1 MSLRNSKKRNRKGN
15 IMIIVTGA
23 TGQLGRLVIA
33 KLLKTTPAAQIVA
46 AVRDVAK
53 AADLAAQG
61 VQVRRADY
69 TDPASL
75 DAAFHGATKVL
86 LISSNDLGQRVA
98 QHRNVIDAAARAKVA
113 LLAYTSVL
121 HADRSTLAL
130 AAEHRE
136 TEDAVRASGLN
147 YSLLRNGW
155 YVENYTGSLGGA
167 IAHGALAGAAGEGR
181 IAAAARAE
189 YAEAAAVVL
198 ASAGPVERIYELAGD
213 AAFTLGELAAEV
225 SRQTG
230 KPLPFHNLTQQEYL
244 GMLLGL
250 GLPAPLAELLADS
263 DAQAAKGALDDNSGV
278 LGKLIGRP
286 TISLAAAVKAAL

>member
-1 MSLRNSKKRNRKGN
+1 
-15 IMIIVTGA
+15 MIIVTGA

-33 KLLKTTPAAQIVA
+33 NLLKTMPAAQIVA

-75 DAAFHGATKVL
+75 DAAFQGATKVL
-86 LISSNDLGQRVA
+86 LISSNDLGARVA
-98 QHRNVIDAAARAKVA
+98 QHRNVIDAAVRAKVA

-121 HADRSTLAL
+121 HADRSTLGL
-130 AAEHRE
+130 AGEHCE
-136 TEDAVRASGLN
+136 TEDAVRASGLA

-155 YVENYTGSLGGA
+155 YVENYTGTLGGA
-167 IAHGALAGAAGEGR
+167 VAHGALAGGAGEGI

-198 ASAGPVERIYELAGD
+198 TSAKPVEQIYELAGD
-213 AAFTLGELAAEV
+213 TRFTLAELAAEV
-225 SRQTG
+225 ARQTG
-230 KPLPFHNLTQQEYL
+230 KPLPFHNLSQPEYQE
-244 GMLLGL
+244 MLLGL
-250 GLPAPLAELLADS
+250 GLPAPLAGLIADS
-263 DAQAAKGALDDNSGV
+263 DAQAAKGALDDSSGT
-278 LGKLIGRP
+278 LGKLIGHP
-286 TISLAAAVKAAL
+286 TISLADAVKAAL

>member
-1 MSLRNSKKRNRKGN
+1 
-15 IMIIVTGA
+15 MIVVTAA

-33 KLLKTTPAAQIVA
+33 KLLNTTPAAQIVA
-46 AVRDVAK
+46 AVRDPAK

-75 DAAFHGATKVL
+75 DAAFAGAGKVL
-86 LISSNDLGQRVA
+86 LISSNDLGNRVA
-98 QHRNVIDAAARAKVA
+98 QHRNAIDAAARAKVS

-121 HADRSTLAL
+121 HADRSTLSL

-136 TEDAVRASGLN
+136 TEDAVRASGVP

-155 YVENYTGSLGGA
+155 YVENYTGSLGA
-167 IAHGALAGAAGEGR
+167 AVAHGALAGGAGEGR
-181 IAAAARAE
+181 IAAAARE
-189 YAEAAAVVL
+189 DYAEAAAAVL
-198 ASAGPVERIYELAGD
+198 TKAGAVEQVYELAGD
-213 AAFTLGELAAEV
+213 TSFTLADLAAEV

-230 KPLPFHNLTQQEYL
+230 KAIPFHNLSQEEYR
-244 GMLLGL
+244 GMLVNV
-250 GLPAPLAELLADS
+250 GLPAPLAELIADS
-263 DAQAAKGALDDNSGV
+263 DAQAAKGALFDDSRT

-286 TISLAAAVKAAL
+286 TISLADAVKAAL